1 MARTELF
8 SYLCAMTSTDNIT
21 IATFTGH
28 RTYEGEAD
36 QALRETVEAL
46 YNEGVRTFRVGM
58 AEGFDL
64 AAGAAVVALR
74 EQNDDV
80 VLEAI
85 VPFPA
90 FALRFGMRD
99 KALYD
104 NIIASADV
112 VLYADMAYH
121 RAIFHRRND
130 MLVEGAD
137 VVVAWYDG
145 SRGGTDYTIRR
156 AHKLGCRII
165 NLYPDPQLSIDF

>member
-1 MARTELF
+1 
-8 SYLCAMTSTDNIT
+8 MTFTGNIT

-28 RTYEGEAD
+28 RTYSGEAD
-36 QALRETVEAL
+36 AALREAVEAL
-46 YNEGVRTFRVGM
+46 YNEGVRIFRVGM

-74 EQNDDV
+74 EQMEGV
-80 VLEAI
+80 VLEAV

-90 FALRFGMRD
+90 FAKYFGMRD
-99 KALYD
+99 KMLYD
-104 NIIASADV
+104 SIIAAADV
-112 VLYADMAYH
+112 VRYADMEYH

-156 AHKLGCRII
+156 ARKAGCRIV
-165 NLYPDPQLSIDF
+165 NLFADPQFSIDF

>member
-1 MARTELF
+1 
-8 SYLCAMTSTDNIT
+8 MTLHTDIS

-28 RTYEGEAD
+28 RTYQGEAD
-36 QALRETVEAL
+36 EALREAVEAL
-46 YNEGVRTFRVGM
+46 YDEGVRTFRVGM

-64 AAGAAVVALR
+64 AAGAAVVALSER
-74 EQNDDV
+74 HEDV
-80 VLEAI
+80 VIEAI

-90 FALRFGMRD
+90 FALRFGVRGKM
-99 KALYD
+99 LYD
-104 NIIASADV
+104 SVIASADV

-156 AHKLGCRII
+156 AHKIGCRII
-165 NLYPDPQLSIDF
+165 NLFPDPQLSIDF

>member
-1 MARTELF
+1 
-8 SYLCAMTSTDNIT
+8 MTRHTDIS

-28 RTYEGEAD
+28 RTYQGEAD
-36 QALRETVEAL
+36 EALREAVEAL
-46 YNEGVRTFRVGM
+46 YDEGVRTFRVGM

-64 AAGAAVVALR
+64 AAGAAVVALSER
-74 EQNDDV
+74 HEDV
-80 VLEAI
+80 VIEAI
-85 VPFPA
+85 VPFPT
-90 FALRFGMRD
+90 FALRFGVGD
-99 KALYD
+99 KMLYD
-104 NIIASADV
+104 SVIASADV

-156 AHKLGCRII
+156 AHKMGCRII
-165 NLYPDPQLSIDF
+165 NLFSDPQLSIDF

>member
-1 MARTELF
+1 
-8 SYLCAMTSTDNIT
+8 MTLHTDIS

-28 RTYEGEAD
+28 RTYQGEAD
-36 QALRETVEAL
+36 EALREAVEAL
-46 YNEGVRTFRVGM
+46 YDEGVRTFRVGM

-64 AAGAAVVALR
+64 AAGAAVVALSER
-74 EQNDDV
+74 HEDV
-80 VLEAI
+80 VIEAI

-90 FALRFGMRD
+90 FALRFGVHD
-99 KALYD
+99 KMLYD
-104 NIIASADV
+104 SVIASADV

-165 NLYPDPQLSIDF
+165 NLFSDPQLSIDF

>member
-1 MARTELF
+1 
-8 SYLCAMTSTDNIT
+8 MTSHTDIS

-28 RTYEGEAD
+28 RTYQGEAD
-36 QALRETVEAL
+36 EALREAVEAL
-46 YNEGVRTFRVGM
+46 YDEGVRTFRVGM

-64 AAGAAVVALR
+64 AAGAAVVALSER
-74 EQNDDV
+74 HEDV
-80 VLEAI
+80 VIEAI

-90 FALRFGMRD
+90 FALRFGVHD
-99 KALYD
+99 KMLYD
-104 NIIASADV
+104 SVIASADV
-112 VLYADMAYH
+112 VLYADMVYH

-145 SRGGTDYTIRR
+145 RRGGTDYTIRR

-165 NLYPDPQLSIDF
+165 NLFPDPQLSIDF

>member
-1 MARTELF
+1 
-8 SYLCAMTSTDNIT
+8 MTLHTDIS

-28 RTYEGEAD
+28 RTYQGEAD
-36 QALRETVEAL
+36 EALREAVEAL
-46 YNEGVRTFRVGM
+46 YDEGIRTFRVGM

-64 AAGAAVVALR
+64 AAGAAVVALSER
-74 EQNDDV
+74 HEDV
-80 VLEAI
+80 VIEAI

-90 FALRFGMRD
+90 FALRFGVHD
-99 KALYD
+99 KMLYD
-104 NIIASADV
+104 SVIASADV
-112 VLYADMAYH
+112 VLYAEMADH

-156 AHKLGCRII
+156 AHKMGCRII
-165 NLYPDPQLSIDF
+165 NLFPDPQLSIDF

>member
-1 MARTELF
+1 
-8 SYLCAMTSTDNIT
+8 MTLHTDIS

-28 RTYEGEAD
+28 RTYQGEAD
-36 QALRETVEAL
+36 EALREAVEAL
-46 YNEGVRTFRVGM
+46 YDEGVRTFRVGM

-64 AAGAAVVALR
+64 AAGAAVVALSER
-74 EQNDDV
+74 HEDV
-80 VLEAI
+80 VIEAI

-90 FALRFGMRD
+90 FALRFGVCD
-99 KALYD
+99 KVLYD
-104 NIIASADV
+104 SVIASADV

-165 NLYPDPQLSIDF
+165 NLFSDPQLSIDF